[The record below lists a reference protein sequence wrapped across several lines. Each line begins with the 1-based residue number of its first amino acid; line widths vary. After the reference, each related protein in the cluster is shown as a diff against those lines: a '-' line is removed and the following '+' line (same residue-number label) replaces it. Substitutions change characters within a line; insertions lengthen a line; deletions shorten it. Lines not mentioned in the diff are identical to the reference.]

1 MRKRERMSEKPE
13 NDKPN
18 LTDYLYVLVKW
29 RKFLIIN
36 MLIILAIATLIAFLI
51 PKEYKAVT
59 SVMIPQ
65 NNSSG
70 LGGLSSLV
78 SNASGSGGSSIASIG
93 ASLLGV
99 SNTSQDVLLGI
110 LNSRTTAT
118 DVIKKFDLMKY
129 YDIADSNMDKA
140 IKAFSGDVSFDPD
153 EYGMIEISVINKS
166 PKESA
171 NIANYLVSL
180 LDSINIE
187 LNIQQA
193 RNNRIFVEKRYIQNV
208 HDLKGAEDSLYVFQ
222 KQYGVVDVPDQ
233 LQASVK
239 AAAEIE
245 AQLTQSELAAHF
257 IKQQV
262 GNSSPLYKSVESQ
275 VNVLKNKVD
284 NLKYSDK
291 LSSPS
296 NILFPFKELP
306 SISMKYMRYY
316 AELQLQQA
324 IMQIVLPMYEQAK
337 VEEQK
342 SIPTIQVLDKAVP
355 PELKYSPKRA
365 FIILGIGFLFFFIFI
380 FFVYRG
386 ENAVNRQT
394 FSNPL
399 EKTETNLYNK
409 LIKFY
414 RLKF

>member
-1 MRKRERMSEKPE
+1 MSEKPE
-13 NDKPN
+13 NAKPK
-18 LTDYLYVLVKW
+18 LTDYLYILVKW

-36 MLIILAIATLIAFLI
+36 MVIILALATLLAFLI
-51 PKEYKAVT
+51 PKEYKAVAT
-59 SVMIPQ
+59 VMIPQ
-65 NNSSG
+65 SNSSG

-118 DVIKKFDLMKY
+118 DVIKKFDLMEY
-129 YDIADSNMDKA
+129 YGIKDSNMDKA

-153 EYGMIEISVINKS
+153 EYGMIEISVINES

-171 NIANYLVSL
+171 HIANYLVSL

-193 RNNRIFVEKRYIQNV
+193 RNNRIFVEKRYLQNV
-208 HDLKGAEDSLYVFQ
+208 RDLKRAEDSLYNFQ
-222 KQYGVVDVPDQ
+222 KKYGVVDVPDQ

-245 AQLTQSELAAHF
+245 AKLTESELTAHF
-257 IKQQV
+257 VKQQV
-262 GNSSPLYKSVESQ
+262 GNNSPLYKNVENQ
-275 VNVLKNKVD
+275 VNILKNKVED
-284 NLKYSDK
+284 LKYSNK

-296 NILFPFKELP
+296 NVLFPFKELP

-316 AELQLQQA
+316 AELQLQQT

-355 PELKYSPKRA
+355 PELKYSPKKA
-365 FIILGIGFLFFFIFI
+365 FIILGIGFLFFFIFV

-386 ENAVNRQT
+386 ESAINRQSFT
-394 FSNPL
+394 NPL
-399 EKTETNLYNK
+399 EKTETKLYSRVV
-409 LIKFY
+409 KFY

>member
-1 MRKRERMSEKPE
+1 MSEKPE
-13 NDKPN
+13 NAKPK
-18 LTDYLYVLVKW
+18 LTDYLYILVKW

-36 MLIILAIATLIAFLI
+36 MVIILALATLLAFLI
-51 PKEYKAVT
+51 PKEYKAVAT
-59 SVMIPQ
+59 VMIPQ
-65 NNSSG
+65 SNSSG

-118 DVIKKFDLMKY
+118 DVIKKFDLMEY
-129 YDIADSNMDKA
+129 YGIKDSNMDKA

-153 EYGMIEISVINKS
+153 EYGMIEINVINES

-171 NIANYLVSL
+171 HIANYLVSL

-193 RNNRIFVEKRYIQNV
+193 RNNRIFVEKRYLQNV
-208 HDLKGAEDSLYVFQ
+208 RDLKRAEDSLYNFQ
-222 KQYGVVDVPDQ
+222 KKYGVVDVPDQ

-245 AQLTQSELAAHF
+245 AKLTESELTAHF
-257 IKQQV
+257 VKQQV
-262 GNSSPLYKSVESQ
+262 GNNSPLYKNVENQ
-275 VNVLKNKVD
+275 VNILKNKVED
-284 NLKYSDK
+284 LKYSNK

-296 NILFPFKELP
+296 NVLFPFKELP

-316 AELQLQQA
+316 AELQLQQT

-355 PELKYSPKRA
+355 PELKYSPKKA
-365 FIILGIGFLFFFIFI
+365 FIILGIGFLFFFIFV

-386 ENAVNRQT
+386 ESAINRQSFT
-394 FSNPL
+394 NPL
-399 EKTETNLYNK
+399 EKTETKLYSRVV
-409 LIKFY
+409 KFY